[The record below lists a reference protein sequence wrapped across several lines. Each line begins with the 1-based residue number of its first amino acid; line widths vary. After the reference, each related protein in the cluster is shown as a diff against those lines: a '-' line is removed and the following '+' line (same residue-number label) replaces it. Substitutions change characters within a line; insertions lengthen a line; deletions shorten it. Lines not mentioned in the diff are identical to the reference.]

1 MRVRSQKARSENI
14 TMARKTTYI
23 VLTALALSAAACKQE
38 VAGTTTVEP
47 TAKAA
52 PEPEAEQQ
60 ASNVHV
66 DDEIQK
72 LCDMPTP
79 NFEFDSDNLGDQA
92 RNALDILARCF
103 IDGAA
108 KDRDLRLV
116 GHADPRGDEEYN
128 MGLGQRRA
136 SSVASFLIDKGLPEA
151 RVETSSRGEMDATGS
166 DESGWAQDRRVDI
179 KLAG

>member
-1 MRVRSQKARSENI
+1 MTR
-14 TMARKTTYI
+14 T
-23 VLTALALSAAACKQE
+23 LTFIALAALAISAPACKQE

-47 TAKAA
+47 TAKAEPA
-52 PEPEAEQQ
+52 PEGEKQ

-72 LCDMPTP
+72 LCNMPTP
-79 NFEFDSDNLGDQA
+79 NFEFDSANLGGQA
-92 RNALDILARCF
+92 REALDILAKCF

-136 SSVASFLIDKGLPEA
+136 SSVATFLIDKGLPES
-151 RVETSSRGEMDATGS
+151 RVETSSRGEIDATGV
-166 DESGWAQDRRVDI
+166 DESGWADDRRVEI